1 MTLLQLILS
10 GVLVGSVYGLIA
22 MGFVI
27 VYRSANVFNMAYGQ
41 FAVLGA
47 FIAWTFIGSPS
58 APKMPFPVAF
68 FLTLLVAVAL
78 GLAIERLVFR
88 RMIGR
93 PLFSSFILTLGLLA
107 ILNSVIL
114 IVWGPETVAFAK
126 AFPSGSINLGGII
139 LAKEYIR
146 AFCVSAVAVAAFAFF
161 FQRTKL
167 GLAIRAAY
175 DNQIAARCLGVSAR
189 LNSQIAWVLCAL
201 FATIG
206 GILIAS
212 VQGVSVFLSELV
224 MVVLAVVFLGGL
236 DSLIGC
242 MVGGLVLA
250 IGVNLAGYYL
260 NPYVPGIGSV
270 FGLIVI
276 LLVLLI
282 RPSGLFGTKP
292 VERV

>member
-1 MTLLQLILS
+1 
-10 GVLVGSVYGLIA
+10 
-22 MGFVI
+22 
-27 VYRSANVFNMAYGQ
+27 
-41 FAVLGA
+41 
-47 FIAWTFIGSPS
+47 
-58 APKMPFPVAF
+58 
-68 FLTLLVAVAL
+68 
-78 GLAIERLVFR
+78 
-88 RMIGR
+88 MIGR

-139 LAKEYIR
+139 LAKEYVW

-189 LNSQIAWVLCAL
+189 LNSQIAWALCAL